1 MKKIKLTQDQWALVD
16 DEDYE
21 MLTEHKWSALR
32 DHKTKDR
39 FYVKRNSPTDSNGK
53 RKIILMHREITNAPK
68 GKVVDHINGNP
79 LDNRKENL
87 RVCTQ
92 QENTMNRRKH
102 KNNKSGY
109 KGVSYKKKKKD
120 MINEYS
126 KPWQAQIRHNQ
137 KSICLGYYRIKKEA
151 ARVYDQK
158 AVELFGEFAVLNFP
172 EEWMNVHGVM
182 RYVGVGKDEKK
193 IAGQHPE
200 QCLTEGEE

>member
-21 MLTEHKWSALR
+21 MLTEHKWYANR
-32 DHKTKDR
+32 DKDK
-39 FYVKRNSPTDSNGK
+39 FYVMRNSPTDSNGK
-53 RKIILMHREITNAPK
+53 QKTIFMHREITNAPK

-79 LDNRKENL
+79 LDNRRENL
-87 RVCTQ
+87 RVCTN

-102 KNNKSGY
+102 RNNKSGY
-109 KGVSYKKKKKD
+109 KGVCYMKKKKY
-120 MINEYS
+120 MISEHS
-126 KPWQAQIRHNQ
+126 KPWLAQIGHNQ
-137 KSICLGYYRIKKEA
+137 KNIFLGMYKAKEEA
-151 ARVYDQK
+151 ARAYDRK